1 MSAVWDGYRL
11 SSGAREILH
20 GKVPDVIGILH
31 RDDLTAGLSSLR
43 MNVEG
48 TGDDPELLLGPV
60 DIYVDLAV
68 PLCAILLLVAVRP
81 SQSLRPTEFDSSF
94 DDNC

>member
-1 MSAVWDGYRL
+1 
-11 SSGAREILH
+11 
-20 GKVPDVIGILH
+20 
-31 RDDLTAGLSSLR
+31 

-68 PLCAILLLVAVRP
+68 PLCAVLLLVAVRP